1 MEHDPR
7 FPVAP
12 GEPMTR
18 SIVHISLRMTAFTCI
33 NQHHLS
39 KGRTYM
45 FLTSE
50 EREAIVFYKMTIDYK
65 LPQSLSA
72 QARYLVGDRPI
83 CYGTIPLKNGFL
95 LLRGM
100 HYSKILH

>member
-1 MEHDPR
+1 
-7 FPVAP
+7 
-12 GEPMTR
+12 
-18 SIVHISLRMTAFTCI
+18 
-33 NQHHLS
+33 
-39 KGRTYM
+39 M

-83 CYGTIPLKNGFL
+83 CYGTLPLKNGFCITTRYAL
-95 LLRGM
+95 LKSLTLEAANG
-100 HYSKILH
+100 YKKSVAGDIKSPSVAKP